1 MTTTACPTPATR
13 ATLPSQPP
21 SSAGVPSNKTPRP
34 PGAWRYACPRR
45 SRLRLITA
53 IAVSVAI
60 HVVLFVGLK
69 GRKKPAPKPVDN
81 HLLAVTFV
89 IPPLKDEDPEPIRNN
104 EDAATKPDL
113 GEPAPML
120 ADLPQIP
127 QPTDF
132 VQQIDFSTL
141 VERPDINAVKVWT
154 IPENIRRGT
163 KPGDGGGNIFNLADL
178 DRIPE
183 PVMQPAPIYPPTL
196 KREGLT
202 AKVTVEFIVDTQG
215 QVQNAVVINS
225 SHPGFDDAAMIGVGK
240 WRFRAGLK
248 GGIKVNTRMRVPI
261 IFRVADDE

>member
-1 MTTTACPTPATR
+1 MTTSACPIPATR
-13 ATLPSQPP
+13 AAQPP
-21 SSAGVPSNKTPRP
+21 PVPLKAGSTTSHP
-34 PGAWRYACPRR
+34 PLGSWRYNYPHR
-45 SRLRLITA
+45 SRLRVTAA
-53 IAVSVAI
+53 IAISVAI
-60 HVVLFVGLK
+60 HCGLFFGLK
-69 GRKKPAPKPVDN
+69 GRKKPAPKPADD
-81 HLLAVTFV
+81 HLIAVTFV
-89 IPPLKDEDPEPIRNN
+89 IPPLKDLDEPDPVSK
-104 EDAATKPDL
+104 DDQAAKPDL

-127 QPTDF
+127 TPTDF

-202 AKVTVEFIVDTQG
+202 SKVTVEFIVDTQG
-215 QVQNAVVINS
+215 QVQNAIVINS
-225 SHPGFDDAAMIGVGK
+225 THPGFDEAAMTGVGK

-248 GGIKVNTRMRVPI
+248 GGVKVNTRMRVPI

>member
-1 MTTTACPTPATR
+1 M
-13 ATLPSQPP
+13 
-21 SSAGVPSNKTPRP
+21 
-34 PGAWRYACPRR
+34 
-45 SRLRLITA
+45 A
-53 IAVSVAI
+53 IVISVAI
-60 HVVLFVGLK
+60 HCGLFWGLK
-69 GRKKPAPKPVDN
+69 GRKKPAPKPADEN
-81 HLLAVTFV
+81 LIAVTFV
-89 IPPLKDEDPEPIRNN
+89 VPPLKDLEEPEQVRNDEDTG
-104 EDAATKPDL
+104 AKPDL

-127 QPTDF
+127 TPTDF

-163 KPGDGGGNIFNLADL
+163 KPGDHGGNIFNLADL

-183 PVMQPAPIYPPTL
+183 PVMQPAPVYPPTL

-215 QVQNAVVINS
+215 QVQSPVVIAS
-225 SHPGFDDAAMIGVGK
+225 SHPGFDEAAMIGVGK
-240 WRFRAGLK
+240 WRFRAGLN
-248 GGIKVNTRMRVPI
+248 GGAKVNTRMRVPI